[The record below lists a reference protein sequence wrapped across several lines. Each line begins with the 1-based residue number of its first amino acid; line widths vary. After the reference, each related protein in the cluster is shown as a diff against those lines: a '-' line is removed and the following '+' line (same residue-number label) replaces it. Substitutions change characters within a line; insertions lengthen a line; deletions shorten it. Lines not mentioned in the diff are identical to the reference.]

1 MPLFADSTGK
11 RHPLYTIIVMLRK
24 EKENLDKSTIQL
36 LDSYG
41 MTWGRD
47 KTDLNT
53 LVKTILIPWCDKN
66 GKKIPDINKTDKE
79 IYALV
84 SKLKRKK
91 ELLTEE
97 TLVLLNDYGI
107 NDERRES
114 SPKPKEI
121 LEKLKQNIED
131 KLIAWCKANNK
142 QIYQIK
148 AMLGD
153 KHNPLYSFIIN
164 LRKVK
169 HLLDNVT
176 IELLNSYGMVW
187 SGERAEFVIKRTKD
201 KIKQNAK
208 TKLIPWCVKNKISIS
223 QMLSTEPEYS
233 IVKNLREIE
242 DDLDEDFVNLLNN
255 YGMVWK
261 NDLINGRRANHKV
274 LEGRIKNELIYWCK
288 INNKTLKQIPSHD
301 ENGDIHPMY
310 RILINARRA
319 ANGLSKEIIDL
330 LNQYEMIWE
339 KKTRSINAI
348 TGLTRVKPSE
358 RVRLELVPWC
368 EKHQAKIIDVP
379 IIVDNKIN
387 PLYNFIISLRH
398 KRNKLDAETIALL
411 NSYGML
417 WDGRRKRN
425 AVCKR
430 IDEELIPWCVEN
442 NKQIYELP
450 CEINGKANPLYMLV
464 YKLRMLYDELDEET
478 IKLLNKFG
486 MVWKIN
492 LVESTRLK
500 VLARLKN
507 QIKTVLIPWCKEN
520 EKTISQIPKCEFN
533 KQNPL
538 YILVKKIIKNK
549 EDLDEE
555 TIALLNTYGINWD
568 DCIVKKSRKTS
579 GQITT
584 CEQDLE
590 EKKLNP
596 ETNNYNLEIDS
607 HDIDLTLLVKQQLE
621 TQQEIK
627 RLQEET
633 VSSDEAKPISVGFGE
648 NITPTQEDIN
658 ISTKV
663 IIEGSLVAT
672 GNTSKSTYSSGLGTI
687 QTSSSAQL
695 IKTTNK
701 EIKHKQSKIQ
711 KSVFVEI
718 DKTKEIKIKLKN
730 SFNAVIKWM
739 DKKLAYISNITK
751 NTPCYE
757 DLQFIIQN
765 VSLLEEELL
774 EELKLYGFDVSLT
787 SGV

>member
-1 MPLFADSTGK
+1 MGYNSFMTIHHDKLAYGKLQPTSEELSEEEILKMLAEIEEGGDGETKKEEDKNNKKISDVPLFADSTGK

-97 TLVLLNDYGI
+97 TLALLNDYGI

-142 QIYQIK
+142 QVYQIK

-301 ENGDIHPMY
+301 ENGDIHIKELHLGEY
-310 RILINARRA
+310 
-319 ANGLSKEIIDL
+319 GLQGWTLEEI
-330 LNQYEMIWE
+330 M
-339 KKTRSINAI
+339 K
-348 TGLTRVKPSE
+348 
-358 RVRLELVPWC
+358 
-368 EKHQAKIIDVP
+368 DVM
-379 IIVDNKIN
+379 
-387 PLYNFIISLRH
+387 
-398 KRNKLDAETIALL
+398 
-411 NSYGML
+411 GM
-417 WDGRRKRN
+417 
-425 AVCKR
+425 
-430 IDEELIPWCVEN
+430 
-442 NKQIYELP
+442 
-450 CEINGKANPLYMLV
+450 
-464 YKLRMLYDELDEET
+464 
-478 IKLLNKFG
+478 
-486 MVWKIN
+486 
-492 LVESTRLK
+492 ESTTSDLY
-500 VLARLKN
+500 A
-507 QIKTVLIPWCKEN
+507 QTMKEFDN
-520 EKTISQIPKCEFN
+520 AMYE
-533 KQNPL
+533 
-538 YILVKKIIKNK
+538 
-549 EDLDEE
+549 
-555 TIALLNTYGINWD
+555 
-568 DCIVKKSRKTS
+568 
-579 GQITT
+579 
-584 CEQDLE
+584 
-590 EKKLNP
+590 
-596 ETNNYNLEIDS
+596 
-607 HDIDLTLLVKQQLE
+607 
-621 TQQEIK
+621 
-627 RLQEET
+627 
-633 VSSDEAKPISVGFGE
+633 E
-648 NITPTQEDIN
+648 NIPVIKEKYEVLCKMLHPQ
-658 ISTKV
+658 ST
-663 IIEGSLVAT
+663 LR
-672 GNTSKSTYSSGLGTI
+672 
-687 QTSSSAQL
+687 QL
-695 IKTTNK
+695 L
-701 EIKHKQSKIQ
+701 KIQ
-711 KSVFVEI
+711 M
-718 DKTKEIKIKLKN
+718 
-730 SFNAVIKWM
+730 AGM
-739 DKKLAYISNITK
+739 
-751 NTPCYE
+751 
-757 DLQFIIQN
+757 
-765 VSLLEEELL
+765 EE
-774 EELKLYGFDVSLT
+774 
-787 SGV
+787 